1 VKAMD
6 TWRRLRAW
14 WARIG
19 PRAHDVVFVFVALIG
34 AATETLNRRNQSTP
48 LELAAIFAVGL
59 VASAALW
66 WRRRYPVAVTYL
78 GIAAFVATTSPV
90 SMIVGLFTLAI
101 RRRDRVLTLTTLVVA
116 AALAVVSSIG
126 SSASWVGFVAL
137 GLIEAGFCAA
147 IGAYIGARRD
157 LLSALRDRALRAEE
171 GQELRAEQARLGERA
186 RIAREMHD
194 VLAHKVSLIA
204 LHAGALEV
212 QSPASPQ
219 QISESAALIRSTA
232 HEAMEDLRSVLG
244 VLREGSDVVG
254 SDLTPQ
260 PQQADIERLVD
271 ESRATGMHVELVV
284 EVAALPGTM
293 ARTAHRV
300 VREGLTNVHKHA
312 RNAATCVR
320 VTGDVARGL
329 TVEVANRPPVAS
341 AALLPGSGV
350 GLLGLRE
357 RIGLLG
363 GTLDAGPDR
372 DGGWRLVV
380 WLPWA
385 TGGVA

>member
-1 VKAMD
+1 MD
-6 TWRRLRAW
+6 TWKRLRAW

-19 PRAHDVVFVFVALIG
+19 PRAHDIVFILVALSG
-34 AATETLNRRNQSTP
+34 AVAETLSRRHEGALVWSAM
-48 LELAAIFAVGL
+48 LATGL
-59 VASAALW
+59 VGSGALW
-66 WRRRYPVAVTYL
+66 WRRRYPVAVTYV
-78 GIAAFVATTSPV
+78 GVAAFVATGIPV
-90 SMIVGLFTLAI
+90 TMVVGLFTLAI
-101 RRRDRVLTLTTLVVA
+101 RRRDRLLTLTTLVVA
-116 AALAVVSSIG
+116 ATFAVMSSIERSG
-126 SSASWVGFVAL
+126 SWVGFVAL

-157 LLSALRDRALRAEE
+157 LVSALRERALRAEE

-212 QSPASPQ
+212 QSPASSQ
-219 QISESAALIRSTA
+219 QITESAALIRSTA

-244 VLREGSDVVG
+244 VLREGSDAVG
-254 SDLTPQ
+254 SDLAPQ

-284 EVAALPGTM
+284 DVTTLPGAM

-312 RNAATCVR
+312 RNAATSVR
-320 VTGDVARGL
+320 VTGDETSGL
-329 TVEVANRPPVAS
+329 TIEVANRPPVAS

>member
-1 VKAMD
+1 MT
-6 TWRRLRAW
+6 TWRRLRAL

-19 PRAHDVVFVFVALIG
+19 PRTHDVAFILIAFAGAAGEALGRRHDGLVWAPVFVAAL
-34 AATETLNRRNQSTP
+34 
-48 LELAAIFAVGL
+48 VGT
-59 VASAALW
+59 AALW
-66 WRRRYPVAVTYL
+66 WRRRYPVAVTAI
-78 GIAAFVATTSPV
+78 GIASFVASTVPV
-90 SMIVGLFTLAI
+90 AMVVGLFTLAI
-101 RRRDRVLTLTTLVVA
+101 RRRDRVLATTTLVVA
-116 AALAVVSSIG
+116 ATLAVMSSLD
-126 SSASWVGFVAL
+126 SSGRWVGFVAL

-147 IGAYIGARRD
+147 AGAYIGARRD
-157 LLSALRDRALRAEE
+157 LVTALRERAWRAEQD
-171 GQELRAEQARLGERA
+171 QELRAEQARLGERA

-212 QSPASPQ
+212 QGEAGAHQ
-219 QISESAALIRSTA
+219 VTASAALIRSTA

-244 VLREGSDVVG
+244 VLREGDG
-254 SDLTPQ
+254 AGNDLAPQ

-271 ESRATGMHVELVV
+271 ESRATGMHVELAVD
-284 EVAALPGTM
+284 VAPLPPVM

-312 RNAATCVR
+312 RGAATCVR
-320 VTGDVARGL
+320 VIGDEARGL
-329 TVEVANRPPVAS
+329 TIEIANRPPVAH

-363 GTLDAGPDR
+363 GTLVAGGAA
-372 DGGWRLVV
+372 DGGWRLVA
-380 WLPWA
+380 WMPWRTGSA
-385 TGGVA
+385 T

>member
-1 VKAMD
+1 MV
-6 TWRRLRAW
+6 TWTRLRAW

-19 PRAHDVVFVFVALIG
+19 PRAHDIVFILVALSG
-34 AATETLNRRNQSTP
+34 AVAEPLSRRHEGALVWSAILAT
-48 LELAAIFAVGL
+48 GL
-59 VASAALW
+59 VGSGALW
-66 WRRRYPVAVTYL
+66 WRRRYPVAVTYV
-78 GIAAFVATTSPV
+78 GVAAFVATGIPV
-90 SMIVGLFTLAI
+90 AMVVGLFTLAI
-101 RRRDRVLTLTTLVVA
+101 RRRDRVLALTTLVVA
-116 AALAVVSSIG
+116 ATFAVMSSIERSG
-126 SSASWVGFVAL
+126 SWVGFVAL

-157 LLSALRDRALRAEE
+157 LVSALRERALRAEE

-219 QISESAALIRSTA
+219 QITESAALIRSTA

-244 VLREGSDVVG
+244 VLREGSDAVDG
-254 SDLTPQ
+254 DLAPQ

-271 ESRATGMHVELVV
+271 ESRATGMHVDLEV
-284 EVAALPGTM
+284 EVAALPSVM

-320 VTGDVARGL
+320 VTGDEAHGL
-329 TVEVANRPPVAS
+329 TIEVANRAPVAR

-363 GTLDAGPDR
+363 GTLTAGPEA

-380 WLPWA
+380 WMPWR
-385 TGGVA
+385 TGGAA